1 MGTNMKTVQIF
12 NIAKRSASYHQVAKA
27 APTGRYSVDGQ
38 TNKGVSYMWNVKVGE
53 ENLHFPGTRNDTSQF
68 MRQWVLW
75 LYTQQ
80 HGPDIGL
87 LQDDVANEDALR
99 RDVVK
104 CRMRVGDESTQQW
117 AYRFAKGTDMSST
130 YDVLPLSEQPNV
142 DADHYYLTSTVL
154 PQIKA
159 EYEEQHLI
167 EEVTGLYDD
176 THHWI
181 RNRLW
186 FWPTRLMQILK
197 EKNRAAGTTG
207 QMNQHG
213 EIEKTETI
221 AGSLSR
227 SAF

>member
-1 MGTNMKTVQIF
+1 VEEALIF
-12 NIAKRSASYHQVAKA
+12 NIAKRAGSYHQVAPQ

-38 TNKGVSYMWNVKVGE
+38 TNKGVNYMWNVKDGE
-53 ENLHFPGTRNDTSQF
+53 ENLHYPGTRSDASQF
-68 MRQWVLW
+68 MRQWVTW
-75 LYTQQ
+75 TYNQQ

-87 LQDDVANEDALR
+87 LADDVANEDALR

-117 AYRFAKGTDMSST
+117 IYRFQVGTDLSAA
-130 YDVLPLSEQPNV
+130 YDILPLSEQPGV

-154 PQIKA
+154 PQVKA

-167 EEVTGLYDD
+167 EEVTGQYDD
-176 THHWI
+176 THHWL

-186 FWPTRLMQILK
+186 FWPTRLMQIMK
-197 EKNRAAGTTG
+197 ESNRSAATAGK
-207 QMNQHG
+207 MNSHG

-221 AGSLSR
+221 AASLSR

>member
-1 MGTNMKTVQIF
+1 MG
-12 NIAKRSASYHQVAKA
+12 NIAKRAGSYHQVAPQ

-38 TNKGVSYMWNVKVGE
+38 TNKGVNYMWNVKDGE
-53 ENLHFPGTRNDTSQF
+53 ENLHYPGTRSDASQF
-68 MRQWVLW
+68 MRQWVTW
-75 LYTQQ
+75 TYNQQ

-87 LQDDVANEDALR
+87 LADDVANEDALR

-104 CRMRVGDESTQQW
+104 CRIRVGTDLSA
-117 AYRFAKGTDMSST
+117 AYDI
-130 YDVLPLSEQPNV
+130 LPLSEQSGV

-154 PQIKA
+154 PQVKA

-167 EEVTGLYDD
+167 EEVTGQYDD
-176 THHWI
+176 THHWL

-186 FWPTRLMQILK
+186 FWPTRLMQIMK
-197 EKNRAAGTTG
+197 ESNRSAATAGK
-207 QMNQHG
+207 MNSHG

-221 AGSLSR
+221 AASLSR

>member
-1 MGTNMKTVQIF
+1 MRALLYSVSRRGHK
-12 NIAKRSASYHQVAKA
+12 SYHQVAPKA
-27 APTGRYSVDGQ
+27 VTGRYSVDGQ
-38 TNKGVSYMWNVKVGE
+38 SNKGVNYMWNVKDGE
-53 ENLHFPGTRNDTSQF
+53 ENLAYPGTRSDASQF
-68 MRQWVLW
+68 MRQWVMW
-75 LYTQQ
+75 TYTQQ

-87 LQDDVANEDALR
+87 LADDVANEDALR

-117 AYRFAKGTDMSST
+117 AYRWQKGTDLSAA
-130 YDVLPLSEQPNV
+130 YDILPLSEQPGA

-154 PQIKA
+154 PQVKA

-167 EEVTGLYDD
+167 EEVTGQYDD
-176 THHWI
+176 THHWL

-186 FWPTRLMQILK
+186 FWPTRLMQIIK
-197 EKNRAAGTTG
+197 ESNRSAATAGK
-207 QMNQHG
+207 MNSHG

-221 AGSLSR
+221 AASLSR